1 MQAVRQIVRHYNC
14 CHVINKYRPLVCERK
29 DINIFQNKLH
39 IGKQWNSL
47 KDLHSQSSICA
58 GHLNKFNKSFQL
70 TANEFQTCSLRT
82 FHEDR
87 ETKAVTVWGS
97 VKELK
102 RSPVPALV
110 LGASGLIPFVAAPGY
125 MIFSSMFMPSICF
138 AQMAY
143 GASILSFLGGV
154 KWGFSIAE
162 ESILRPGWINLGVSV
177 VPSLVAWGGLM
188 MPHPLSLF
196 VVMGGLAGAGYY
208 DMVTWGYPPW
218 FKGLRFILT
227 FVAILALWT
236 TFMCSYLL
244 KSESNNESK
253 DVNTSE

>member
-1 MQAVRQIVRHYNC
+1 MQAVRQTVRHYNSSY
-14 CHVINKYRPLVCERK
+14 VICQYRPLFCKRK
-29 DINIFQNKLH
+29 SINIFQNKLYT
-39 IGKQWNSL
+39 GKQCNSS
-47 KDLHSQSSICA
+47 KGLHSQNNIGA
-58 GHLNKFNKSFQL
+58 GHLNKLKTNFL
-70 TANEFQTCSLRT
+70 TANDFHIFYLRP

-125 MIFSSMFMPSICF
+125 MIISSMFMPSICF

-143 GASILSFLGGV
+143 GATILSFLGGV
-154 KWGFSIAE
+154 RWGFSISE
-162 ESILRPGWINLGVSV
+162 ESVLRPGWISLGVSV

-208 DMVTWGYPPW
+208 DMVSWAYPPW

-227 FVAILALWT
+227 FVAILSLWT

-253 DVNTSE
+253 YVNTTE